1 MIILNI
7 ILWVKEW
14 SIFKF
19 AKINMAKKYLIM
31 IKQVSTTLLMDRT
44 DPAKDVKVES
54 ASRKTFKAIFFVTSM
69 VFMINHCIIHP
80 ATVEPLKIPTHLLEG
95 LKSVLKLRLE
105 AIDQNIRP

>member
-54 ASRKTFKAIFFVTSM
+54 ASRKTFKQSSLW
-69 VFMINHCIIHP
+69 P
-80 ATVEPLKIPTHLLEG
+80 AWSSWSITASSTLQL
-95 LKSVLKLRLE
+95 
-105 AIDQNIRP
+105 